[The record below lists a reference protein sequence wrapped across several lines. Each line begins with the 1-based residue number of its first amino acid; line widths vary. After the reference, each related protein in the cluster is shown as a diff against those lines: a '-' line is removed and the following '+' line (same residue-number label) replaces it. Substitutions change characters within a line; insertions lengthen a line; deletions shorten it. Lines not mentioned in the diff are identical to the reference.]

1 MLHGVYTHTS
11 LQRYVTLRPALSIL
25 FGSNASFDNINNI
38 NKYILKIKE
47 PHPSQLHA
55 AASAR
60 AATAVQRP
68 DGGGAAACG
77 NDAGQTVVRE
87 RLPSS
92 LKLRNQRV
100 SPDGH
105 GVRLG
110 WHPAL
115 SRAFAP

>member
-1 MLHGVYTHTS
+1 MLEV
-11 LQRYVTLRPALSIL
+11 RPALFVL
-25 FGSNASFDNINNI
+25 FGSNVSFDNINNI

-47 PHPSQLHA
+47 PHPSQLH

-87 RLPSS
+87 HLPSG
-92 LKLRNQRV
+92 LELRHQRV

-115 SRAFAP
+115 SRALAP

>member
-1 MLHGVYTHTS
+1 M
-11 LQRYVTLRPALSIL
+11 QP
-25 FGSNASFDNINNI
+25 
-38 NKYILKIKE
+38 
-47 PHPSQLHA
+47 
-55 AASAR
+55 AR
-60 AATAVQRP
+60 AQLLRAVQRP

-115 SRAFAP
+115 SRAVAP

>member
-1 MLHGVYTHTS
+1 MTLLPSRGLGS
-11 LQRYVTLRPALSIL
+11 ISDRYRPALSIL
-25 FGSNASFDNINNI
+25 FGSNVSFDNINNI

-87 RLPSS
+87 HLPSG
-92 LKLRNQRV
+92 LELRHQRV

-115 SRAFAP
+115 PRAVAP